1 MIDDPGIFFRT
12 DEFAVTCVRRRAA
25 EPDVSFDAILASS
38 DEEALDGYAL
48 AGEHRLRY
56 PTAAVSLTQGDR
68 VLVGDRAFEV
78 RQVLRVIDG
87 SESEALLREVAA

>member
-1 MIDDPGIFFRT
+1 VIDDTSIFFRT

-25 EPDVSFDAILASS
+25 EPDVSFAAILASS

-48 AGEHRLRY
+48 AGEHRLR
-56 PTAAVSLTQGDR
+56 TQGDR

>member
-1 MIDDPGIFFRT
+1 MIDDTIIFFRT

-25 EPDVSFDAILASS
+25 EPDVSFAAILASS